1 MTSAS
6 GDTHGG
12 GGVRAHG
19 PHVEVDVVPGVVAA
33 QVSGLVPKV
42 IIGHNSK

>member
-1 MTSAS
+1 MTSY
-6 GDTHGG
+6 THRG

-33 QVSGLVPKV
+33 QVSCLVPEV
-42 IIGHNSK
+42 IIGQNSK